1 MDIHRRIKA
10 ITATAAAAV
19 ALLILF
25 GLNAAPA
32 RGQEVIEKWN
42 QLHSELEK
50 ALELI
55 NEQRKVP
62 DSSWIPF
69 KTDKASIEKDIEA
82 LLDEA
87 ISVLNVSDL
96 SRIKGQIREAQT
108 QIQKFQKRISRLQTQ
123 KLMAPEEVSDW
134 KVWKKDVADYETQ
147 IADYRK
153 AIADNEARID
163 ALKAEFIEKVATT
176 GVKLDPDQI
185 DTLIYSITGDDDVEM
200 ISVFNNV
207 KLLTTKLKELTRD
220 SRENIE
226 TARRYYGMHV
236 VLLKTLLYLQNTYI
250 ARIDSDYLPALRAI
264 EADNAELMENTEEL
278 LADSEPRHRGQ
289 YEANL
294 AAQALTDKT
303 VKLYMRYLAANRER
317 VTASRSQ
324 IEKEYKIA
332 ENTYHTVSTAYAL
345 IEVMRNADQFF
356 DSLSALQVPD
366 LLTFD
371 NREMKEEF
379 KKLTSKMA
387 EE

>member
-10 ITATAAAAV
+10 VTAAAV
-19 ALLILF
+19 AILILA
-25 GLNAAPA
+25 GLNVAPA
-32 RGQEVIEKWN
+32 RGQEVIEQWDR
-42 QLHSELEK
+42 LHSELEK

-55 NEQRKVP
+55 NEQLNAP

-69 KTDKASIEKDIEA
+69 KTDKASIEDDIEA

-108 QIQKFQKRISRLQTQ
+108 QIRKFRKEISRLQTQ
-123 KLMAPEEVSDW
+123 KLMAPEEVADW
-134 KVWKKDVADYETQ
+134 KVWKKDVSDYETR

-153 AIADNEARID
+153 AIADNEARIE

-176 GVKLDPDQI
+176 GVKLDSDQI

-207 KLLTTKLKELTRD
+207 KLLTIKLKDLTRD

-236 VLLKTLLYLQNTYI
+236 VLLKTLLYLQGTYI

-264 EADNAELMENTEEL
+264 ETDNAELMKKTEAL

-303 VKLYMRYLAANRER
+303 VKLYMRYLAANRKR

-324 IEKEYKIA
+324 IEREYEIA

>member
-10 ITATAAAAV
+10 ITAAAAV

-108 QIQKFQKRISRLQTQ
+108 QIRKFQKRISRLQTQ

>member
-1 MDIHRRIKA
+1 MDIHRGIKA
-10 ITATAAAAV
+10 ITAAAAV

-108 QIQKFQKRISRLQTQ
+108 QIRKFQKRISRLQTQ

-264 EADNAELMENTEEL
+264 EADNAELMENTEAL

>member
-10 ITATAAAAV
+10 ITAAAV
-19 ALLILF
+19 AILILA
-25 GLNAAPA
+25 GLNVAPA
-32 RGQEVIEKWN
+32 RGQEVIEQWDR
-42 QLHSELEK
+42 LHSELEK

-55 NEQRKVP
+55 NEQRKAP

-69 KTDKASIEKDIEA
+69 KTDKASIEDDIEG

-96 SRIKGQIREAQT
+96 SRIKAQIREAQT
-108 QIQKFQKRISRLQTQ
+108 QIRKFRKQISRLQTQ
-123 KLMAPEEVSDW
+123 KLMAPEEVADW
-134 KVWKKDVADYETQ
+134 KVWKKDVSDYETR

-153 AIADNEARID
+153 AIADNEARIE

-176 GVKLDPDQI
+176 GVKLDSDQI

-207 KLLTTKLKELTRD
+207 KLLTTKLKDLTRD

-236 VLLKTLLYLQNTYI
+236 VLLKTLLYLQGTYI
-250 ARIDSDYLPALRAI
+250 ARIDSDYLPALQAI
-264 EADNAELMENTEEL
+264 EADNAELMKKTEAL

-303 VKLYMRYLAANRER
+303 VKLYMRYLAANRKR

-324 IEKEYKIA
+324 IEREYEIA

>member
-1 MDIHRRIKA
+1 MDSHQGIKA
-10 ITATAAAAV
+10 ITAAAIAI
-19 ALLILF
+19 LILA
-25 GLNAAPA
+25 GLNVTPA
-32 RGQEVIEKWN
+32 RGQEVIEQWDR
-42 QLHSELEK
+42 LHSELEK

-55 NEQRKVP
+55 NTQRKAP

-69 KTDKASIEKDIEA
+69 KTDKASIEDDIEG

-108 QIQKFQKRISRLQTQ
+108 QIRKFRKRISRLQTQ
-123 KLMAPEEVSDW
+123 KLMAPEEVADW
-134 KVWKKDVADYETQ
+134 KVWKKDVADYETR

-153 AIADNEARID
+153 AIADNEARIET
-163 ALKAEFIEKVATT
+163 LKAEFIEKVATT

-207 KLLTTKLKELTRD
+207 KLLTTKLKDLTRD

-236 VLLKTLLYLQNTYI
+236 VLLKTLLYLQGTYI
-250 ARIDSDYLPALRAI
+250 ARIDSDYLPALQAI
-264 EADNAELMENTEEL
+264 ESDNAELMENTKDL

-294 AAQALTDKT
+294 AAQELTDKT

-317 VTASRSQ
+317 VIASRSQ
-324 IEKEYKIA
+324 IEREYEIA

-345 IEVMRNADQFF
+345 IEVMRTADQFF